1 MLKYSKISCTLG
13 NQLKQNRENIMNK
26 RLIYTF
32 TTQAMLATVYVVL
45 VYAFQFLS
53 FEKIQ
58 FRIAE
63 LLIIFVFF
71 DKKSI
76 IGLTIGTFVANWLF
90 SPFGILDALVGS
102 LATIIG
108 LVLLIIFNKHK
119 LVALIFPAISNA
131 IIIGLMISI
140 LDQIP
145 FVPIAIWVFIG
156 EAVVLYVLG
165 FPMYKVLKDHPFF
178 IETFHQ

>member
-1 MLKYSKISCTLG
+1 
-13 NQLKQNRENIMNK
+13 MNK
-26 RLIYTF
+26 RLILNF
-32 TTQAMLATVYVVL
+32 TQQAMLATVYVVL

-63 LLIIFVFF
+63 LLLIFVFF

-76 IGLTIGTFVANWLF
+76 IGLSIGTFIANWLF
-90 SPFGILDALVGS
+90 SPFGILDAAVGT
-102 LATIIG
+102 LATVIG
-108 LVLLIIFNKHK
+108 LSLMIMFSKHK
-119 LVALIFPAISNA
+119 LIALIFPVLANA

-145 FVPIAIWVFIG
+145 FIPIAIWIMIG
-156 EAVVLYVLG
+156 EAAVIYVLG
-165 FPMYKVLKDHPFF
+165 YPVYHVLKDHPFF

>member
-1 MLKYSKISCTLG
+1 
-13 NQLKQNRENIMNK
+13 MNK
-26 RLIYTF
+26 RLILSF

-53 FEKIQ
+53 FEQIQ

-63 LLIIFVFF
+63 LLLIFIFF

-102 LATIIG
+102 FATLIG
-108 LVLLIIFNKHK
+108 LILMLIFQKHK
-119 LVALIFPAISNA
+119 FVALIFPALSNA
-131 IIIGLMISI
+131 FIIGLMISL

-145 FVPIAIWVFIG
+145 LIPIMLWIFLG
-156 EAVVLYVLG
+156 EAVVLYALG
-165 FPMYKVLKDHPFF
+165 YPIYKVLKDHPFF
-178 IETFHQ
+178 IETFHD